1 MVGVA
6 RAGARGRTL
15 MWVVPQLLAFAPAA
29 RPRLA
34 SPMAAFV
41 STTPISAK
49 LLMLPEAVSAMDSA
63 VTALAVVGQAG
74 TEPAFVAFSFFQ
86 AVLLP
91 YMTFA
96 SFIGCPDPPPPRPAR
111 LN

>member
-1 MVGVA
+1 
-6 RAGARGRTL
+6 

-41 STTPISAK
+41 TTTPISAK

-74 TEPAFVAFSFFQ
+74 TEPAFVAVSFFQ

-91 YMTFA
+91 YMAFA